1 MSDLIA
7 SLLILQDRDQRV
19 TRLTADL
26 EHIPVDEAAL
36 AKKLAAQTAHYE
48 QLKAETRKLET
59 DRKKLELDVQTKQAL
74 IIKYK
79 GQQQQTRK
87 NEEFAALNHEIERAE
102 QEIVTLEDQ
111 ELDLMARYD
120 QGLKVTATEEAALK
134 EFQTKVTHAQTEL
147 AKKRATLEKEL
158 EQSLVARTEAE
169 GKVDEL
175 TLRRYRRILA
185 SKKDAAIVP
194 IVHGTCTGCHFKLT
208 STAINNAKSS
218 PELVACDNCG
228 RIIYCPESQG

>member
-19 TRLTADL
+19 TRLTTDL
-26 EHIPVDEAAL
+26 EHIPVEEANL
-36 AKKLAAQTAHYE
+36 AKKLAAQTAHYD

-59 DRKKLELDVQTKQAL
+59 DRKKIELDVQTKQAL
-74 IIKYK
+74 IAKYK

-120 QGLKVTATEEAALK
+120 QGLKTTATEEAALK
-134 EFQTKVTHAQTEL
+134 EFQAKVAHAQAEL
-147 AKKRATLEKEL
+147 AKKRTTLEKEL
-158 EQSLVARTEAE
+158 EQSLAARTEAE

-175 TLRRYRRILA
+175 TLRRYRRILT

-228 RIIYCPESQG
+228 RIIYCPDTA